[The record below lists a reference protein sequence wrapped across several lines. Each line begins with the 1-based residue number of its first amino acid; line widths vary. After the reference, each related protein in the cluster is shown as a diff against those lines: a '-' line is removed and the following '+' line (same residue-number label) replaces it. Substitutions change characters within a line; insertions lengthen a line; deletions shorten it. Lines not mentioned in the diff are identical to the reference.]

1 MAMIEYL
8 TDAGREMLSQ
18 MIAGKK
24 TISYTKIQMGDGV
37 ITTSHD
43 KRTMTSLINPIVTL
57 DVESVAVT
65 SENVIKITGVFSNE
79 SLTSGFYYREKAIFA
94 SDGENEIL
102 FSYANAGSESEWIEP
117 PTVEIIEKKIMS
129 LYKEFQD
136 TETDLKIQIKSGIY
150 VATDDFNAALKE
162 LEGKYA
168 KKDLYD
174 DTTVNLGRLPGSE
187 KGDNSVAIGKENTA
201 SGSNSFASG
210 LTNTASGRASHAEGH
225 GCVASGGPSDR
236 TGGAHAEGNVTTASG
251 THGAHSE
258 GYRTTA
264 SGNNGAHAEGHSTEA
279 RGSHGA
285 HSEGYGTIATG
296 TSQHVEGKYNVED
309 TEGKY
314 AHIIGN
320 GASDTER
327 SNTHTVDWEGNAWY
341 AGDVINGNNVSLDG
355 LQKDIEDLNSNLDK
369 LNTMTQDVD
378 YSIISKYSNVI
389 TKQENYSYRV
399 GNVVTLNISV
409 KFSGDITSYDPIL
422 TIEPAPKRITYC
434 QMQSVSDGS
443 LIPAFIESEG
453 SLKIRFSKTLSGFY
467 GIQVTY
473 SV

>member
-136 TETDLKIQIKSGIY
+136 TVTDLKIQIKSGIY

-174 DTTVNLGRLPGSE
+174 DTTINVGRKADTEIGINSTSE
-187 KGDNSVAIGKENTA
+187 GYSTTA
-201 SGSNSFASG
+201 SEYC
-210 LTNTASGRASHAEGH
+210 SHAEGYM
-225 GCVASGGPSDR
+225 
-236 TGGAHAEGNVTTASG
+236 TTASG
-251 THGAHSE
+251 EYSHAEGKGTTASGYCSHSE
-258 GYRTTA
+258 GYVTTA

-355 LQKDIEDLNSNLDK
+355 LQKDIEDLNSNLDDLLQRK
-369 LNTMTQDVD
+369 IHIINSQETLSFDILDFFSKSVH
-378 YSIISKYSNVI
+378 IISSMYSSASAYYIVLG
-389 TKQENYSYRV
+389 NYSY
-399 GNVVTLNISV
+399 GGTVVTIYNNENVSVSIERIQDGQCRVFISNKLPYQISV
-409 KFSGDITSYDPIL
+409 ETVVI
-422 TIEPAPKRITYC
+422 
-434 QMQSVSDGS
+434 
-443 LIPAFIESEG
+443 
-453 SLKIRFSKTLSGFY
+453 
-467 GIQVTY
+467 
-473 SV
+473 